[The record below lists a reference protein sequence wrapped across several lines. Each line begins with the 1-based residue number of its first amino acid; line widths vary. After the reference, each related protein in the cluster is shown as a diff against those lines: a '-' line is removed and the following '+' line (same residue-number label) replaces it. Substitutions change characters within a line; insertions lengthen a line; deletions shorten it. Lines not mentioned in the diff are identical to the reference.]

1 MLLQKLLQ
9 KLWHPKIKTYNH
21 LKKIKNTVEVHNIFS
36 LAEVLHKTAS
46 EILQMSVTE
55 FNMWIAY
62 FELKREEQE
71 RQQRIAQMKRK

>member
-1 MLLQKLLQ
+1 
-9 KLWHPKIKTYNH
+9 
-21 LKKIKNTVEVHNIFS
+21 

-62 FELKREEQE
+62 FELRKEEEE
-71 RQQRIAQMKRK
+71 RQNRIAQMKRR

>member
-1 MLLQKLLQ
+1 
-9 KLWHPKIKTYNH
+9 
-21 LKKIKNTVEVHNIFS
+21 

-71 RQQRIAQMKRK
+71 RQQRIAQMKRR

>member
-1 MLLQKLLQ
+1 M
-9 KLWHPKIKTYNH
+9 
-21 LKKIKNTVEVHNIFS
+21 
-36 LAEVLHKTAS
+36 AEVLHKTAS

-71 RQQRIAQMKRK
+71 RQDRINKMKRREWLQKKYDVLYATLHEIEEYITGEAEIRYDEK